1 MNEDHYNIDDDEPC
15 SCSDC
20 WNEDAEQQDFT
31 EPEYPG
37 LDASSEE
44 NYDSEDDTWADADTL
59 TSIGWGT
66 DEDYG
71 YFGEMD

>member
-1 MNEDHYNIDDDEPC
+1 MNEDHYNIDDEPC
-15 SCSDC
+15 SCPDC
-20 WNEDAEQQDFT
+20 WNAEVEYRDHI
-31 EPEYPG
+31 EPEYPEI
-37 LDASSEE
+37 DASNEE

-71 YFGEMD
+71 YYGEDN